1 MLHLLLLRYSLGVRF
16 LQQHNVVLDW
26 TRHKENRPV
35 LRLPGEDNGTIC
47 TMATAGGETA
57 GPTEAPDVPVLELA
71 EVLTDLKYH
80 RSGGVSR
87 MGAVEGCKKDW
98 KESADQEGEA
108 VVLHQPSSPCLRT
121 RRTVTLIGPL
131 QIKMMMMTSIS
142 PAMNLRSTRYPC

>member
-1 MLHLLLLRYSLGVRF
+1 
-16 LQQHNVVLDW
+16 
-26 TRHKENRPV
+26 
-35 LRLPGEDNGTIC
+35 
-47 TMATAGGETA
+47 MAAAGGETA
-57 GPTEAPDVPVLELA
+57 GPTDTPDVPVLELA

-121 RRTVTLIGPL
+121 RRTVTLRGPL